1 MPKTCPT
8 CDSMYPDA
16 MTFCP
21 KDGSGLRATVAKDDL
36 IGEVIA
42 ERYLVTDLLG
52 EGGMGMVYLAQHV
65 RLPQQA
71 AIKILRAASSNDPAQ
86 SVRFRQEAEAASRIA
101 NDRVARVFDFG
112 TTPSGDAYIA
122 MEYVPGRTLKRRLDD
137 QGAMDPGEAA
147 QIIAMIAEGLDA
159 AHRIGI
165 VHRDL
170 KPENIM
176 IVEDAEAEVRVK
188 VLDFGIAKMA
198 NADASSALTQVGFI
212 IGTPAYMSP
221 EQVRGET
228 LDARSD
234 VYALGLLAYLCLTGR
249 LPFAGNTPE
258 SEMIA
263 RLTNAPTALSS
274 VRPDIAWPADLQ
286 DLLNRVL
293 APVTSD
299 RPSTAS
305 AFARELT
312 HIITTWRGATFTP
325 TSAATVSPALPSRGS
340 ASGSGARVAVGSTA
354 NGLNEPKQ
362 SRGALYAVGGVV
374 AVALVLGALFYNA
387 RKPDGSAPAVGSTA
401 SAADPSAPTPT
412 STPSTGADR
421 AVPSATTSTSP
432 SLGAAPVSA
441 SNSPAT
447 SPSSNGDRTPTNN
460 RPAGG
465 TSAPGVAGT
474 QAGRPAGTPSGT
486 PVAASPT
493 TPVEKAPGAAAPTG
507 KGESVAREELDAI
520 MSRVDGDGGQFVAQD
535 AVRKL
540 EALKP
545 RLSSKDDQAWAEVYL
560 GMSLATLNESAK
572 ACAAFERASA
582 LGGTRTA
589 RKLSIDWREKL
600 RCVPG

>member
-1 MPKTCPT
+1 
-8 CDSMYPDA
+8 MYPDA

-228 LDARSD
+228 LDSRSD
-234 VYALGLLAYLCLTGR
+234 VYSLGLLAYLCLTGR
-249 LPFAGNTPE
+249 LPFSGNTPE

-263 RLTNAPTALSS
+263 RLTNAPAALSS

-325 TSAATVSPALPSRGS
+325 TSAATVSPGLPSRGS
-340 ASGSGARVAVGSTA
+340 SSGSGARVAVGLTA
-354 NGLNEPKQ
+354 NGLDEPKQ
-362 SRGALYAVGGVV
+362 SRGALSAVGGVV
-374 AVALVLGALFYNA
+374 AVALVLAAVFYNA
-387 RKPDGSAPAVGSTA
+387 RKPDSLASSAVPSTA
-401 SAADPSAPTPT
+401 SAVDPSTSTSTP
-412 STPSTGADR
+412 TPSTGTDGA
-421 AVPSATTSTSP
+421 ASSPTNGTSP
-432 SLGAAPVSA
+432 SPGTARVTS
-441 SNSPAT
+441 SSSPAT
-447 SPSSNGDRTPTNN
+447 SAPINGDRTSTNN
-460 RPAGG
+460 RQAGAI
-465 TSAPGVAGT
+465 SSPGAAGT
-474 QAGRPAGTPSGT
+474 QARIPAGSQGGT
-486 PVAASPT
+486 PTVASTT
-493 TPVEKAPGAAAPTG
+493 TPVEKTSGAAAPTG
-507 KGESVAREELDAI
+507 KGESAAREELDAI

-545 RLSSKDDQAWAEVYL
+545 RLSTKDDQAWAEVYL